1 MNYNSDDY
9 ELVKDFL
16 SGNQQAFN
24 NLARKYQEKIYWHA
38 RRIVGDHDDAHD
50 VVQQVLLVMYNK
62 LSSFNFSSLLY
73 TWIFK
78 ITYTRSLN
86 QLKKRKLKRIVTF
99 NFSDDIENI
108 GYENVID
115 NLENKEEIVRMEKI
129 LNKLPLKQREV
140 FVMRNF
146 DELAYEEI
154 SKITGR
160 SIGTLKT
167 NYFHAFKKIKELM
180 DNNED

>member
-1 MNYNSDDY
+1 MNFNSDDY

-24 NLARKYQEKIYWHA
+24 DLARKYQEKIYWHA
-38 RRIVGDHDDAHD
+38 RRIVGDHDDAND
-50 VVQQVLLVMYNK
+50 IVQQVLLVIYNK
-62 LSSFNFSSLLY
+62 LNTFNFSSSLY

-86 QLKKRKLKRIVTF
+86 QLKRKKLKIVTL

-108 GYENVID
+108 KYENVLE
-115 NLENKEEIVRMEKI
+115 NLENKEELIQMERI
-129 LNKLPLKQREV
+129 LNKLPLKQKEV
-140 FVMRNF
+140 FIMRNF
-146 DELAYEEI
+146 DELSYEEI
-154 SKITGR
+154 SKITDKSVGA
-160 SIGTLKT
+160 LKA

-180 DNNED
+180 EKNAD

>member
-1 MNYNSDDY
+1 MNFNSDDY

-24 NLARKYQEKIYWHA
+24 DLARKYQEKIYWHA
-38 RRIVGDHDDAHD
+38 RRIVGDHDDAND
-50 VVQQVLLVMYNK
+50 IVQQVLLVIYNK
-62 LSSFNFSSLLY
+62 LNTFNFSSSLY

-86 QLKKRKLKRIVTF
+86 QLKRKKLKKIVTL

-108 GYENVID
+108 KYENVLE
-115 NLENKEEIVRMEKI
+115 NLENKEELIQMERI
-129 LNKLPLKQREV
+129 LNKLPLKQKEV
-140 FVMRNF
+140 FIMRNF
-146 DELAYEEI
+146 DELSYEEI
-154 SKITGR
+154 SKITDKSVGA
-160 SIGTLKT
+160 LKA

-180 DNNED
+180 EKNAD

>member
-1 MNYNSDDY
+1 MNFKTDDY

-16 SGNQQAFN
+16 SGDQQAFN

-38 RRIVGDHDDAHD
+38 RRILGDHDDAHD

-62 LSSFNFSSLLY
+62 LNTFNYSSSLY

-86 QLKKRKLKRIVTF
+86 QLKKKKLKRIITF
-99 NFSDDIENI
+99 NFSDDIENP
-108 GYENVID
+108 GYENIVD
-115 NLENKEEIVRMEKI
+115 NLENKEELIRMQKM

-140 FVMRNF
+140 FILRNF
-146 DELAYEEI
+146 DELSYEEI
-154 SKITGR
+154 STITGK
-160 SIGTLKT
+160 SIGALKA

-180 DNNED
+180 GKDEN